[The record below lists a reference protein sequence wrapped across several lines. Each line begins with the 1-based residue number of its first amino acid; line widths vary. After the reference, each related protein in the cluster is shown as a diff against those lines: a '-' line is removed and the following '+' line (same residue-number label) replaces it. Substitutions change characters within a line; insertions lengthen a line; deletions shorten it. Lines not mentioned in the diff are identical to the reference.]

1 MTRSTNSNIP
11 AYSPPLL
18 TYHDPYDYFFGIND
32 DIGEWPPSDNFQATQ
47 ATRTGAS
54 DSRRPFEGT
63 LARARA
69 QPLGLAGSAAPPGS
83 RIHILVLGDEM
94 AGQANPW
101 GQIIGNQWNAAAPS
115 RLELDSRLSNTEQK
129 RGLQKL
135 KKEIYK
141 PFRRLSQKV
150 NLYYRDTVV
159 NANEMEKDENGKRCA
174 VCLEDFEPSEEVM
187 LTPCKHMFHEE
198 CIVPWV
204 KSNGRCPVCR
214 FAICE

>member
-1 MTRSTNSNIP
+1 MRKSTNNNTP

-32 DIGEWPPSDNFQATQ
+32 DIGEWPFGQSISPLSDNFQATQ

-63 LARARA
+63 QARARA
-69 QPLGLAGSAAPPGS
+69 QPLGLAGTGKPLETDHRQPMERS
-83 RIHILVLGDEM
+83 R
-94 AGQANPW
+94 
-101 GQIIGNQWNAAAPS
+101 PS

-129 RGLQKL
+129 RALQKL

-159 NANEMEKDENGKRCA
+159 NANEMENDENSKRCA
-174 VCLEDFEPSEEVM
+174 VCLEDFEPRQEVM
-187 LTPCKHMFHEE
+187 LTPCRHMFHEE

-204 KSNGRCPVCR
+204 KSNGHCPVCR